1 MKKILAIITLVSS
14 VAFSTNSQAGIPVI
28 DSSNLA
34 QQIQQVAAWAQQYTQ
49 MANQITQLQQTYTSI
64 TGSRNLGS
72 ILTNPLLS
80 NVVPSDLL
88 TVYGAINSGGYANIS
103 SAAKVIRDA
112 IKIYNC
118 NDRTGQDKTI
128 CEALLNTNAQ
138 TQANQ
143 QNALTLANQRFA
155 QIQSLQSQ
163 INLTTDPKAIA
174 ELQARLAVENA
185 NIANDAN
192 RIALMNQIAQS
203 QQVQAEQAASE
214 KSLLMM
220 SNTTPSRASQFHF
233 TSPY

>member
-1 MKKILAIITLVSS
+1 MKKILSILALVTS
-14 VAFSTNSQAGIPVI
+14 VVFSTNSHAGIPVI

-64 TGSRNLGS
+64 TGSRNLGN
-72 ILTNPLLS
+72 ILTNPLLA
-80 NVVPSDLL
+80 NVVPPDLL
-88 TVYGAINSGGYANIS
+88 TVYGSINSGGYANIS
-103 SAAKVIRDA
+103 SSAKVIRDA
-112 IKIYNC
+112 FKIYNC
-118 NDRTGQDKTI
+118 DDRTGQDKTI
-128 CEALLNTNAQ
+128 CEALLNTNSQ

-143 QNALTLANQRFA
+143 QNALSLSNQRFI

-203 QQVQAEQAASE
+203 QQVQAEQAARE
-214 KSLLMM
+214 KALLMM

-233 TSPY
+233 TLPN

>member
-1 MKKILAIITLVSS
+1 MKKLITKLALFCAIV
-14 VAFSTNSQAGIPVI
+14 FSTNSHAGIPVI

-80 NVVPSDLL
+80 NVVPPDLL

-118 NDRTGQDKTI
+118 DDRTGQDKTI
-128 CEALLNTNAQ
+128 CESLLNTNAQ

-143 QNALTLANQRFA
+143 QNALSLANQRFS

-203 QQVQAEQAASE
+203 QQVQASQAARE
-214 KSLLMM
+214 KALQMI
-220 SNTTPSRASQFHF
+220 SNTAPSSASTFHYVA
-233 TSPY
+233 P